1 MNDPDL
7 ITRFNSVAQEELKDK
22 LKQLNDRLGL
32 VPLNTEADYFIL
44 NRDNTYQ
51 ISKITEIPDCKY
63 ISPIIGRL
71 E

>member
-1 MNDPDL
+1 MNASDL
-7 ITRFNSVAQEELKDK
+7 ITRFNSVEQEELRDK

-44 NRDNTYQ
+44 NHDNTYQ
-51 ISKITEIPDCKY
+51 ITKITEIPDCKY
-63 ISPIIGRL
+63 IAPVIGKL